1 MPLLL
6 MITYNTCPRDCY
18 DTCSILTTV
27 EGWQGH
33 SRRAVKLQGNP
44 RHPITQGFLC
54 WKIQNALK
62 FVYSP
67 QRLLY
72 PLKRRGKKGKD
83 NFKRISWEE
92 VYSEI
97 ASRIQEVQEK
107 YGPGA
112 ILPFDYFG
120 HMGLLNKQFSQ
131 RLFNALGTSKCSPTI
146 CSLAGRTALQYVYGG
161 YWGIDPEEILDSRL
175 IIHWGL
181 NGPWSNLHGY
191 NLVKKAVRKGA
202 KFYTIDPM
210 KTCELG
216 KHLPIRPNT
225 DGALALGIANYLI
238 SKGLYERAHVEKY
251 TYGFERFLE
260 VVKEFDLDRV
270 SRITG
275 LPREDIE
282 ELAEDMYRL
291 RPHFIHLGFGIQKHL
306 YGGEAVRTIALL
318 PPLVGGFR
326 VHYSNTDRELDLGF
340 LQGSQFTKMR
350 NAECGVGNSKI
361 QNPNSEFR
369 NPHLYNMA
377 QLGRVLQTG
386 EVKLLFV
393 FNTNPVVNLPNQNL
407 VRKGLEREDLF
418 MVTHDLFLN
427 DTCSYADIVLPATS
441 FLESFDVNVCYYH
454 NYMSINQKAIEPLGE
469 AKSNY
474 QVFRELAGFLGL
486 KSDEIF
492 PPEREIV
499 KEFLARSKA
508 VNFTLED
515 LEREGFLKMKVR
527 PKDLYPTPSGK
538 IEFYSQLA
546 EKAKLPPLPDYYEEN
561 RDSYPF
567 QLITA
572 NLMHITRSQFHN
584 VWQKEI
590 EPVVLLNE
598 EEAEERGIKE
608 GDWVRLKNALDTLTM
623 KAKPTKDIKKGVV
636 LAYGGLWPKLCGGK
650 GVNALIGDEVQ
661 AFGGNATYNSTYV
674 EVEKLEGTTL

>member
-1 MPLLL
+1 V
-6 MITYNTCPRDCY
+6 ITFNTCPRDCY

-27 EGWQGH
+27 EGGK
-33 SRRAVKLQGNP
+33 AVGLRGNP

-67 QRLLY
+67 QRLSY
-72 PLKRRGKKGKD
+72 PLRRVGKKGGG
-83 NFKRISWEE
+83 NFRRISWEE
-92 VYSEI
+92 AYGEI
-97 ASRIQEVQEK
+97 AHRITDIK
-107 YGPGA
+107 ARYGPGA
-112 ILPFDYFG
+112 LLPFDYFG

-131 RLFNALGTSKCSPTI
+131 RLFNALGTSRCSPTV

-161 YWGIDPEEILDSRL
+161 YWGIDPEEILNSRL
-175 IIHWGL
+175 ILHWGL

-191 NLVKKAVRKGA
+191 NLAKQAVRKGA
-202 KFYTIDPM
+202 KFYLIDPM

-238 SKGLYERAHVEKY
+238 SRGLYEKAHVEKY
-251 TYGFERFLE
+251 TYGFEQFLE
-260 VVKEFDLDRV
+260 AVKGFDLERV
-270 SRITG
+270 SKITE
-275 LPREDIE
+275 LPKEAIA

-291 RPHFIHLGFGIQKHL
+291 RPNFIHLGFGIQKHL

-318 PPLVGGFR
+318 PPLVGGYR

-340 LQGSQFTKMR
+340 LQGIHFTRM
-350 NAECGVGNSKI
+350 ESSKI
-361 QNPNSEFR
+361 Q

-393 FNTNPVVNLPNQNL
+393 FNTNPMVNLPNQNL
-407 VRKGLEREDLF
+407 VRKGLMREDLF
-418 MVTHDLFLN
+418 VVVHDLFLN
-427 DTCSYADIVLPATS
+427 DTCNYADIVLPATS

-454 NYMSINQKAIEPLGE
+454 NYMSINQKAIEPIGE
-469 AKSNY
+469 AKPNY
-474 QVFRELAGFLGL
+474 QVFRELAGVLGL
-486 KSDEIF
+486 KSEELF
-492 PPEREIV
+492 PPEREVI

-508 VNFTLED
+508 VGFTLED
-515 LEREGFLKMKVR
+515 LEREGFLKMRVR
-527 PKDLYPTPSGK
+527 PQEVYPTPSGK

-546 EKAKLPPLPDYYEEN
+546 EKAKLPPLPSYLEEDRN
-561 RDSYPF
+561 GYPF
-567 QLITA
+567 QLLTV
-572 NLMHITRSQFHN
+572 NLMHVTRSQFHN

-590 EPVVLLNE
+590 EPIVLINE
-598 EEAEERGIKE
+598 EEARERGIKE
-608 GDWVRLKNALDTLTM
+608 GGWVRLWNALDTLTM
-623 KAKPTKDIKKGVV
+623 KARPTKDLKKGVI

-650 GVNALIGDEVQ
+650 GVNALIPDEVQ

-674 EVEKLEGTTL
+674 QLEKLAGATF